1 MAERRERELVLAPNE
16 FAYILDTTKGLIACY
31 VGPNKTSLA
40 QTDQPVRLD
49 PETGRFASVEL
60 SQAVTLFVT
69 APANAYVVL
78 ENPAPGN
85 AHPRVGLANALIEL
99 QVGRRINVPGP
110 TSFAL
115 WPGQVAQVIEGHRLR
130 SDEYLVV
137 RIHDADM
144 ACESWQ
150 ATLGLPPE
158 DASEDTA
165 ESRTDTPVRFEVGE
179 TRVIR
184 GSDVR
189 FYLPPTGVEVV
200 PDRNGRHVRQAVVL
214 QKVEYCILVGEQ
226 GARQVV
232 RGEQVVFPRA
242 DQRFEERDG
251 KRVFRALQLSDTSGV
266 HLRVVADHTG
276 EDGVA
281 RTVGEEFFVTGA
293 GITWFPRPEV
303 ELVVDPAG
311 NPLHTAVVVPKGE
324 GRYVL
329 RKETGEVRLVA
340 GPCTL
345 LPDPRHEA
353 LVQRTLSER
362 ACRLLYPGNQ
372 DAEEHNWALRAGE
385 PGSPDPRYQGA
396 VRVEVWSSY
405 AVQVVNRSGERRV
418 VQGPKSVLLA
428 YDEMLQPLRLSTGRP
443 KTSDNPLET
452 AFLQVHGNKV
462 TDKVAIVTKDLVRAE
477 LSIAYRVRFEG
488 ADPDRWFAVSDYIK
502 LLCDSASS
510 RIKARCRTLGVRE
523 LQAGVAPVVRTLLLG
538 ERTGGE
544 RPGLAFAENA
554 MRVYDVEVL
563 DFQVC
568 DNAIATLLD
577 EAQQRSMG
585 AALAVAEQE
594 QAVAR
599 SLRTEALERQLATE
613 RDETARLRASLA
625 EQEADRAH
633 AASEGSRQRA
643 LALQAL
649 DAKLARLRSE
659 ALDVQEAA
667 RLARERAAA
676 EQCLALTEQDHALQ
690 KTRLQAQVDA
700 AVRASEAFSPALV
713 SAVNRLGDQ
722 QLLERVADNF
732 GELAAVEGRGLLET
746 ARRYLDFVPTTLMPS
761 LQAPTGALPEPR
773 T

>member
-1 MAERRERELVLAPNE
+1 MTERRERELVLAPNE

-40 QTDQPVRLD
+40 QTDQPVRLNPD
-49 PETGRFASVEL
+49 TGRFASVEL

-69 APANAYVVL
+69 APTNAYVVL
-78 ENPAPGN
+78 ENPAPDN

-99 QVGRRINVPGP
+99 EVGRRINVPGP
-110 TSFAL
+110 ISFAL

-137 RIHDADM
+137 RVHDAEV
-144 ACESWQ
+144 ASANWR
-150 ATLGLPPE
+150 ATLGLGVEDGTEDSPE
-158 DASEDTA
+158 TA
-165 ESRTDTPVRFEVGE
+165 VRFEVGE
-179 TRVIR
+179 TQVIR

-200 PDRNGRHVRQAVVL
+200 PDRDGRHVRQAVVL

-232 RGEQVVFPRA
+232 RGEQVVFPSA
-242 DQRFEERDG
+242 DQRFEEQSG
-251 KRVFRALQLSDTSGV
+251 ERVFRALQLSDSSGV
-266 HLRVVADHTG
+266 HLRVVADHTS
-276 EDGVA
+276 EDGTQ
-281 RTVGEEFFVTGA
+281 RTIGDEFFVTGA

-303 ELVVDPAG
+303 ELVPDPAG
-311 NPLHTAVVVPKGE
+311 NPLYTAVVVPKGE

-329 RKETGEVRLVA
+329 RKESGEVRLVA

-345 LPDPRHEA
+345 LPDPRHEV
-353 LVQRTLSER
+353 LVQRTLSES

-372 DAEEHNWALRAGE
+372 DAEEHNWALRDGE
-385 PGSPDPRYQGA
+385 AGSPDPRYQGA

-405 AVQVVNRSGERRV
+405 AVQVVNRSGDRRV
-418 VQGPKSVLLA
+418 VQGPQSVLLA

-443 KTSDNPLET
+443 KTNDRPLET

-462 TDKVAIVTKDLVRAE
+462 TDNVSIVTKDLVRAE

-510 RIKARCRTLGVRE
+510 RIKARCRTLGVRA

-538 ERTGGE
+538 ERTDGE
-544 RPGLAFAENA
+544 RPGLVFPENA

-563 DFQVC
+563 DFQVR
-568 DNAIATLLD
+568 DDAIATLLD

-594 QAVAR
+594 QVVAR
-599 SLRTEALERQLATE
+599 SLRSEALERQLATE
-613 RDETARLRASLA
+613 RDETARLRAALA
-625 EQEADRAH
+625 EQEAARAH
-633 AASEGSRQRA
+633 AANEGSRQRA

-649 DAKLARLRSE
+649 DAELERLRSE
-659 ALDVQEAA
+659 AEGVQATA

-676 EQCLALTEQDHALQ
+676 EQCLALTQQDQALQ
-690 KTRLQAQVDA
+690 KARLQAQVDA

-746 ARRYLDFVPTTLMPS
+746 ARRYLDFVPQSLLPVLQQDPTPS
-761 LQAPTGALPEPR
+761 S
-773 T
+773 